1 MKSSI
6 WLKDSRE
13 LYDFD
18 DNYHIERNHQP
29 LKNEKI
35 EVRINEDEILYG
47 DDQEG
52 KFLCNIQ
59 KDCNGYYI
67 NQSMNHEE

>member
-18 DNYHIERNHQP
+18 ANYHIERNHEP
-29 LKNEKI
+29 LGTLKI
-35 EVRINEDEILYG
+35 EVKINEDEILYG
-47 DDQEG
+47 DNKEG

-59 KDCNGYYI
+59 RDQNGYYI
-67 NQSMNHEE
+67 NQVMNHLD